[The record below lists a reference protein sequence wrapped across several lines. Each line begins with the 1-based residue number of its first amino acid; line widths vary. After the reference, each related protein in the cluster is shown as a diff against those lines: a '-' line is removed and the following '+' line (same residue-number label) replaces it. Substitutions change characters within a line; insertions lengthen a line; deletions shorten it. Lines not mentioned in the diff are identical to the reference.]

1 MYLKIK
7 KILDRFFGVLA
18 FIVFLPLMLIAAFLI
33 VLDGNKTVFFKQ
45 ERVGYNEK
53 KFLAY
58 KFRTMKSTKVKFN
71 VNNPV
76 IKDNN
81 PNVTKI
87 GKFLRKTKID
97 ELPQLINI
105 IKGEMS
111 FVGPRPFL
119 DVYYDVY
126 EDWELKKFDITP
138 GLTGLAQI
146 RGNSYLTTN
155 ERSYYDI
162 MYIKNL
168 SFWQDVKIFFLT
180 IKLLFVGEDKMVKKV
195 SPEEIEKLKEEIRN
209 EKSEGK

>member
-1 MYLKIK
+1 MYLVIK

-45 ERVGYNEK
+45 ERVGYKEK
-53 KFLAY
+53 RFSAY
-58 KFRTMKSTKVKFN
+58 KFRTMKSTHVKFD
-71 VNNPV
+71 VNHPV
-76 IKDNN
+76 IEDNN

-87 GKFLRKTKID
+87 GKFLRKSKID

-119 DVYYDVY
+119 DVYYDIY

-138 GLTGLAQI
+138 GLTGLSQV
-146 RGNSYLTTN
+146 RGNSYLTVN

-162 MYIKNL
+162 MYIKKC

-180 IKLLFVGEDKMVKKV
+180 IKLIFVGEKKMIKNV
-195 SPEEIEKLKEEIRN
+195 PIEEIERLKEEIRN
-209 EKSEGK
+209 EQKD

>member
-1 MYLKIK
+1 MYLVIK

-18 FIVFLPLMLIAAFLI
+18 FIVFLPLMLIVAFLI
-33 VLDGNKTVFFKQ
+33 VLDGNKTIFFKQ
-45 ERVGYNEK
+45 ERVGYKEK
-53 KFLAY
+53 RFLAY
-58 KFRTMKSTKVKFN
+58 KFRTMKSTHVKFD
-71 VNNPV
+71 VNHPV
-76 IKDNN
+76 IEDNN

-87 GKFLRKTKID
+87 GKFLRKSKID

-119 DVYYDVY
+119 DVYYDIY

-138 GLTGLAQI
+138 GLTGLSQV
-146 RGNSYLTTN
+146 RGNAHLTVN

-162 MYIKNL
+162 MYIKKC

-180 IKLLFVGEDKMVKKV
+180 IKVIFVGEKKMIKNI
-195 SPEEIEKLKEEIRN
+195 PIEEIERLKEAIRN
-209 EKSEGK
+209 EQKD